1 MSGHGAQRLLRR
13 YFGST
18 PAGCRPRGQ
27 PVMLNSPVS
36 TNPFSS
42 ARQGVGAAGAGTV
55 TGVRDYRDH
64 CGFAGC
70 EFSGPARRRADLA
83 DDRKPLACSL

>member
-1 MSGHGAQRLLRR
+1 
-13 YFGST
+13 
-18 PAGCRPRGQ
+18 
-27 PVMLNSPVS
+27 MLNSPVS

-42 ARQGVGAAGAGTV
+42 ARQGAGAAGAGTV

-70 EFSGPARRRADLA
+70 EFSGRRGDARILPMTGSR
-83 DDRKPLACSL
+83 